1 MTQDNAF
8 QDARREHI
16 KLSKRHAAPE
26 SHHGK
31 TVGQAA
37 AKRHRCAVGGGHVD
51 KILREQAGA
60 FTQGSRAGRVIA
72 GVEGGVN
79 QAIEMERHRNI
90 VVLRATRTIGVPAVA
105 KIVGFHHV
113 EATVNCRLI
122 VRQPG
127 ALKAQLDNHREIV
140 PVAVRHLGIGDLIQ
154 PAVQICQF
162 CVAEMRGQFVLQQ
175 RQPQAVG
182 GHFDQPLIVRPG
194 FAPVGRAL
202 RVGTEFNGRDVLVA
216 ERHFRPARQQ
226 REQAPKRSR

>member
-8 QDARREHI
+8 HDARREHI

-37 AKRHRCAVGGGHVD
+37 TKRHRRAIGGGHVD
-51 KILREQAGA
+51 KIFGKQAGA
-60 FTQGSRAGRVIA
+60 IAQRRRAGRVII
-72 GVEGGVN
+72 GVQGGVN
-79 QAIEMERHRNI
+79 QAIEVERHRD
-90 VVLRATRTIGVPAVA
+90 VVVFRPAGAIGVPAVA
-105 KIVGFHHV
+105 KIVGFHHLK
-113 EATVNCRLI
+113 ATVDRRLI

-194 FAPVGRAL
+194 FAPVGRAVRIGAKL
-202 RVGTEFNGRDVLVA
+202 NGRNILVA
-216 ERHFRPARQQ
+216 ERRLCPARQQ
-226 REQAPKRSR
+226 REQPPKRSR